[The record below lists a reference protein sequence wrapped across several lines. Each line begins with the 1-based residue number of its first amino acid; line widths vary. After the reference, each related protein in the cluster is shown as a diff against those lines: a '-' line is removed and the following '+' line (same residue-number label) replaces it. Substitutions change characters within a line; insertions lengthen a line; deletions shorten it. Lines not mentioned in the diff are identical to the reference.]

1 MLFNPLV
8 LLAFVVQRQLFHI
21 LVLHKVRHSF
31 ARMNVLVD
39 LHENF
44 LWHSDEFARSIR
56 ILSILLMFHLILEII
71 SVRIARGIVLVALS
85 RWLGLQ
91 ELINALVAL
100 GIMHESR
107 KRLHLGVDLRVLRQL
122 VGQDQPFLAINCLN
136 VLLSAQQSRLVIS
149 YSALRL

>member
-1 MLFNPLV
+1 
-8 LLAFVVQRQLFHI
+8 
-21 LVLHKVRHSF
+21 
-31 ARMNVLVD
+31 
-39 LHENF
+39 
-44 LWHSDEFARSIR
+44 
-56 ILSILLMFHLILEII
+56 MFHLILEII

-107 KRLHLGVDLRVLRQL
+107 KRLHLGGDLRILRQL